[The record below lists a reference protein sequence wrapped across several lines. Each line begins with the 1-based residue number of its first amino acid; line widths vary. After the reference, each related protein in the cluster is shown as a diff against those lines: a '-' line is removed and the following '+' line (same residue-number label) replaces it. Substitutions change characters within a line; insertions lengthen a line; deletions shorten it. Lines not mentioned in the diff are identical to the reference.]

1 MTCKLADRQ
10 QTLTFDAK
18 SISIHNFE
26 TQSKELNELADWI
39 EQGLTNQA
47 FIILNITAEAV
58 VGYGQEVYPSQELI
72 LDTGKTKRKV
82 LYHINDKA
90 GIHSQKKSAMPFVPL
105 ILGIQKLSFRLQL
118 SHMGR

>member
-1 MTCKLADRQ
+1 MTCKLADQQ

-18 SISIHNFE
+18 SISIHNFD
-26 TQSKELNELADWI
+26 TQNPELMTLANWI
-39 EQGLTNQA
+39 EQGLTNQS

-72 LDTGKTKRKV
+72 LDTGKTKSKV

-90 GIHSQKKSAMPFVPL
+90 GIHSQKSAMPFVPL
-105 ILGIQKLSFRLQL
+105 ILGIQTLSFRLQL
-118 SHMGR
+118 SHMDR